1 MSLGDLTA
9 PTLETDPHV
18 YIQPLKAYSEWS
30 STTGSNIADPL
41 SSYQG
46 YADYQRSHFFRTGE
60 IDDEVEQAIQHGFHT
75 NLLSSGITTPEE
87 LEKPEVALSLMP
99 SGASV
104 EAETNLIRRAF
115 GEEAGAT
122 YLQNKQS
129 GAGNQSELNNQLNMA
144 KTLLVDA
151 GHLSFASITDAQGRT
166 RVIGGSDIIDRNKA

>member
-9 PTLETDPHV
+9 PTLETAPHV

-30 STTGSNIADPL
+30 STTGSHIADSL

-87 LEKPEVALSLMP
+87 LEKPEVALS
-99 SGASV
+99 
-104 EAETNLIRRAF
+104 
-115 GEEAGAT
+115 
-122 YLQNKQS
+122 
-129 GAGNQSELNNQLNMA
+129 
-144 KTLLVDA
+144 
-151 GHLSFASITDAQGRT
+151 
-166 RVIGGSDIIDRNKA
+166 